1 MDSIQVIQCV
11 TLCLRRIVTSPEQL
25 SQIPSFE
32 SINPNMNMSIK
43 YKLANQLSDCIKEI
57 GYKSDISYQTF
68 LYSNEYEVR
77 RLFLFLTERISI
89 ENDEKLIQN
98 KQDWIDNGD
107 ILSKLKNCKLNRV
120 WIPPSSS
127 FRFELFN
134 KIDEEFK
141 YHPESDFHDQYSTAV
156 DHDITYL
163 KSDYNLSIHNL
174 LSAEKNYEGPE
185 KIFIESKSLSKESPL
200 LPKRVIDILEW
211 NNHFWKESS
220 LDMIDEPLTNEKL
233 SNTYLC
239 LKIKKHNFSEFKQDF
254 HVQPS
259 ILNKNIQPEIS
270 YFKNDDQN
278 VKIDHIESHLE
289 QNIAELTAKLI
300 DCDEKI
306 EYLQKNQSELENL
319 ENEYEEK
326 YKNFEASIKS
336 KEELE
341 SNVKNLKYSIEE
353 IAEAWDQMQSE
364 LLNEL
369 QAKKL
374 ENIVQ
379 NEEQGQKLYQIK
391 SLKKSI
397 AQKIKEIQSKEKS
410 IEEYEAKI
418 PEVWPPNRSSYT
430 RRIIEII
437 QNIKKQNDDTKK
449 VMIET
454 KTIQKDINSLNG
466 KIERSLTVADEVLC
480 CDVKQNEWNRKCYQN
495 LQLLRSSFTELLK
508 AISEIGFNLREVRK
522 LEEMIK
528 VENQRKTSANLIRI
542 NADLEEIRN
551 ENDQLRTK
559 LNGYE
564 KKDHI

>member
-1 MDSIQVIQCV
+1 
-11 TLCLRRIVTSPEQL
+11 
-25 SQIPSFE
+25 
-32 SINPNMNMSIK
+32 
-43 YKLANQLSDCIKEI
+43 
-57 GYKSDISYQTF
+57 
-68 LYSNEYEVR
+68 
-77 RLFLFLTERISI
+77 
-89 ENDEKLIQN
+89 
-98 KQDWIDNGD
+98 
-107 ILSKLKNCKLNRV
+107 
-120 WIPPSSS
+120 
-127 FRFELFN
+127 
-134 KIDEEFK
+134 
-141 YHPESDFHDQYSTAV
+141 
-156 DHDITYL
+156 
-163 KSDYNLSIHNL
+163 
-174 LSAEKNYEGPE
+174 
-185 KIFIESKSLSKESPL
+185 
-200 LPKRVIDILEW
+200 
-211 NNHFWKESS
+211 
-220 LDMIDEPLTNEKL
+220 MIDEPLTNEKL

-508 AISEIGFNLREVRK
+508 AISEIGFNLRE
-522 LEEMIK
+522 IK